1 MDTAIPT
8 TDMDTMVSDTTDTIT
23 AKGPLTLSPD
33 MDTDMV
39 MDMATPAM
47 DTTDTTTA
55 KGLLMLN
62 PRLRP
67 SPKPKLNPLLLPSP
81 DMVIPLLTDTDIT
94 TLTITARDPLS
105 LVMDILIMVMV

>member
-1 MDTAIPT
+1 
-8 TDMDTMVSDTTDTIT
+8 MDTMVSDTTDTIT

-39 MDMATPAM
+39 MDMATPVM

-62 PRLRP
+62 P
-67 SPKPKLNPLLLPSP
+67 LLLPSP
-81 DMVIPLLTDTDIT
+81 DMVIPPMVMDIPLLTVMLTVMA
-94 TLTITARDPLS
+94 TITARDPLS
-105 LVMDILIMVMV
+105 LVMAITLMVMVIP